1 MAITREKKGVMVE
14 GYVERLRRSQ
24 AVLIT
29 EYRGLTVKQ
38 LEALRRELR
47 GCESELMVTKNT
59 LVARALAE
67 AGMAVPDK
75 LLKGPIAV
83 TFCFGEPAA
92 PAKTLNKWARDTK
105 VLTVRG
111 GIMGQTVFDEAGV
124 QALTELPGRDQLR
137 GQVLGALQA
146 PIAGLVNVLAGP
158 LRGFLNVLNARIGQ
172 LEPQA
177 A

>member
-1 MAITREKKGVMVE
+1 MVE

-47 GCESELMVTKNT
+47 GCESELLVTKNT
-59 LVARALAE
+59 LVTRALTE
-67 AGMAVPDK
+67 VGMATPEA

-105 VLTVRG
+105 VLVVRG
-111 GIMGQTVFDEAGV
+111 GIMGQTVFDENGV

-137 GQVLGALQA
+137 GQVIGALQA
-146 PIAGLVNVLAGP
+146 PLAGLVNVLAGP